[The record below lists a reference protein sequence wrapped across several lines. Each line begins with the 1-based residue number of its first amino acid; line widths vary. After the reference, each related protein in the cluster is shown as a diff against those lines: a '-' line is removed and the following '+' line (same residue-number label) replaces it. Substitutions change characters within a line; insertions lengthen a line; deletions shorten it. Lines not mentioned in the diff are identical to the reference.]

1 MKHTKKITIL
11 HSNDLHGDF
20 LAEQV
25 DEKLV
30 GGVSMLSGYIEKVR
44 AEEPNTLYAIAGDMF
59 RGSVIDS
66 EYKGLSTI
74 EIMNALAPDVVTIGN
89 HEVDYGIAH
98 LLFIEKCARFPIINA
113 NLYIKNTPTRLFTPY
128 KILRVDG
135 MNILFIG
142 IITQDVINQ
151 TKSESLVGSFVDTA
165 AAAAEVGKICN
176 AHNSI
181 DIDFTVLLTHIG
193 FEEDKHL
200 ARQLDPAWGV
210 DLIIGGHS
218 HTFLDHAAEENGVV
232 IAQAGTGTDQ
242 IGRFDIIVDTD
253 NNCID
258 SYTWRTVPI
267 CAETCPRNPAME
279 QVLHRFTSQVDEKY
293 SHIVGRFRRELT
305 HPERTQ
311 ETELGNLFADIFTRS
326 LGIDVMLI
334 GSGSIRAEKL
344 GPIVTYGDL
353 IEGFPYDDGVYMFK
367 VTGRQLRQMLHYMLR
382 EEAYTGHTEFY
393 QLPST
398 LRLRYD
404 RASRRD
410 TCPLPRRGA
419 GSSQD
424 PCLGRGRKAR
434 ARRPRHRQKP
444 ASNRS
449 NYIQR
454 GANRRSRHIRSHLQ
468 RRRAPPL
475 IRQREPALRMD
486 LRRRR
491 QTSHGELHVN
501 RRGRWR
507 EHFDHLHLRFRR
519 SPLGIV
525 VRGQLDHPVHEPGDR
540 GNWRRL
546 LSRGAVE

>member
-44 AEEPNTLYAIAGDMF
+44 AEEPNTLYVIAGDMF

-193 FEEDKHL
+193 FEEDRHL

-218 HTFLDHAAEENGVV
+218 HTLPEHAVEENGVV

-242 IGRFDIIVDTD
+242 IGRFDIVVDTD

-279 QVLHRFTSQVDEKY
+279 QVLQRFTSQVDEKY

-367 VTGRQLRQMLHYMLR
+367 VTGRQLARC
-382 EEAYTGHTEFY
+382 
-393 QLPST
+393 ST
-398 LRLRYD
+398 TCCG
-404 RASRRD
+404 RRP
-410 TCPLPRRGA
+410 TPVIRSSTSCPP
-419 GSSQD
+419 
-424 PCLGRGRKAR
+424 PCACGTTAAR
-434 ARRPRHRQKP
+434 AILITLPTAAGRW
-444 ASNRS
+444 A
-449 NYIQR
+449 
-454 GANRRSRHIRSHLQ
+454 RRSAMTPCSPWACRTTTSKTS
-468 RRRAPPL
+468 RAFS
-475 IRQREPALRMD
+475 
-486 LRRRR
+486 
-491 QTSHGELHVN
+491 TSPMIPSASS
-501 RRGRWR
+501 
-507 EHFDHLHLRFRR
+507 R
-519 SPLGIV
+519 SPAAWQPP
-525 VRGQLDHPVHEPGDR
+525 VRI
-540 GNWRRL
+540 
-546 LSRGAVE
+546 S